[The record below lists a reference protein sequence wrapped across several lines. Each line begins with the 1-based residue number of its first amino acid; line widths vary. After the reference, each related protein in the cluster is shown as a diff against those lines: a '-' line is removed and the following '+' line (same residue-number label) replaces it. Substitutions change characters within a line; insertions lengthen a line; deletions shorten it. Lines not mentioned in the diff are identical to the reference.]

1 MDGSLLKKHLIRRSA
16 AGGVERALP
25 GCRGGVLMELDVVR
39 EVARTLPGVEE
50 STSRGVWSLK
60 FRGKLV
66 ACPAIH
72 KSAEPDSLVVKLG
85 LDQRAELIAADPD
98 VYYVTDHYLK
108 YPSVLVRMSRI
119 HRDSLRGLLDMAL
132 RFVRE

>member
-1 MDGSLLKKHLIRRSA
+1 
-16 AGGVERALP
+16 
-25 GCRGGVLMELDVVR
+25 MEFDIVR
-39 EVARTLPGVEE
+39 ELARGFPAIEE

-60 FRGKLV
+60 VRGKLL

-72 KSAEPDSLVVKLG
+72 KSAEPGSLVVKLG
-85 LDQRAELIAADPD
+85 FDQRAELIAADTG

-119 HRDSLRGLLDMAL
+119 HRDALGGLLDMAVKF
-132 RFVRE
+132 RNDESKRG

>member
-1 MDGSLLKKHLIRRSA
+1 
-16 AGGVERALP
+16 
-25 GCRGGVLMELDVVR
+25 MEFDVVR
-39 EVARTLPGVEE
+39 ELARGFPGIEE

-60 FRGKLV
+60 FRGKLL

-85 LDQRAELIAADPD
+85 LDQRAELIAADPE

-108 YPSVLVRMSRI
+108 YPSVLMRMSRI
-119 HRDSLRGLLDMAL
+119 HPEALRDLLGMAL
-132 RFVRE
+132 KFASRRKAL